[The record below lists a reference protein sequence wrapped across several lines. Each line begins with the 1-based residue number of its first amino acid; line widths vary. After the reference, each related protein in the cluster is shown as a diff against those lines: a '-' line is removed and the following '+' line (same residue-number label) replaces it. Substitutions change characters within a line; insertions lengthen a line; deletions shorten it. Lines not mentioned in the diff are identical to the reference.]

1 MPPNGHLL
9 PVRSAIMNLMKPD
22 KPTTAVKPRRTTK
35 VPSHK
40 AIVRA
45 VASSTAI
52 ETGKSVQQIES
63 LLLSRHSRPRKV
75 ALAS

>member
-1 MPPNGHLL
+1 
-9 PVRSAIMNLMKPD
+9 MKPA
-22 KPTTAVKPRRTTK
+22 KPTAAVKPRRVAK

-52 ETGKSVQQIES
+52 ETGKSVREIES
-63 LLLSRHSRPRKV
+63 SLLGKHPKLRKV

>member
-1 MPPNGHLL
+1 MTG
-9 PVRSAIMNLMKPD
+9 MKPA
-22 KPTTAVKPRRTTK
+22 KPTAAVKLRRVAK
-35 VPSHK
+35 VPSHA

-52 ETGKSVQQIES
+52 ETGKSVRQIES
-63 LLLSRHSRPRKV
+63 LLLSKHLQRRKV

>member
-1 MPPNGHLL
+1 
-9 PVRSAIMNLMKPD
+9 MKPA
-22 KPTTAVKPRRTTK
+22 KPTAAVKPRRTAK

-52 ETGKSVQQIES
+52 ETGKGVRQIENS
-63 LLLSRHSRPRKV
+63 LLDKHPKLRKV

>member
-1 MPPNGHLL
+1 MDP
-9 PVRSAIMNLMKPD
+9 MKPA
-22 KPTTAVKPRRTTK
+22 KPTAAVKPRRTTK
-35 VPSHK
+35 VPSHE
-40 AIVRA
+40 AIIRA

-63 LLLSRHSRPRKV
+63 LLLSKHSRLRRV

>member
-1 MPPNGHLL
+1 
-9 PVRSAIMNLMKPD
+9 MNLMKPD

-52 ETGKSVQQIES
+52 
-63 LLLSRHSRPRKV
+63 
-75 ALAS
+75 

>member
-1 MPPNGHLL
+1 
-9 PVRSAIMNLMKPD
+9 MKPA
-22 KPTTAVKPRRTTK
+22 KPSAAVKLCRATK
-35 VPSHK
+35 VPSHE

-52 ETGKSVQQIES
+52 ETGKSVRQIENS
-63 LLLSRHSRPRKV
+63 LLNKHPKLRKV